1 LLGEIEAQQADVGLV
16 VRNNPGRAMAGR
28 CSHRVTGPRSP
39 RGKLFRVEVNGGLKP
54 TRMELRHFT
63 GPMWRTL
70 HERFVTA
77 PSPSIE

>member
-1 LLGEIEAQQADVGLV
+1 
-16 VRNNPGRAMAGR
+16 
-28 CSHRVTGPRSP
+28 
-39 RGKLFRVEVNGGLKP
+39 LFRVEVNGGLKP